1 MSVTDL
7 VADQLTVIRNAIK
20 IGRESVIIKRSKML
34 VGILD
39 IAKRE
44 GFIENYQPIEDNKQ
58 GTVKVYL
65 KYTEDGLPVISG
77 LKKISKCGRREHVQ
91 AKAVDNV
98 LGGVGIAVIST
109 NKGLLTDTEAREQ
122 GVGGEVI
129 CQIW

>member
-7 VADQLTVIRNAIK
+7 VADQLTVIRNSIM
-20 IGRESVIIKRSKML
+20 IGRKTVIIKQSKML
-34 VGILD
+34 VGILE
-39 IAKRE
+39 IAKKE
-44 GFIENYQPIEDNKQ
+44 GFIENFQEINDNKQ

-65 KYTEDGLPVISG
+65 KYTKDNLCVISG
-77 LKKISKCGRREHVQ
+77 LKKISKSGRREYVP
-91 AKAVDNV
+91 ADRVKSV

-122 GVGGEVI
+122 GVGGEII